1 MINTTSSSKTKVR
14 FGRTLVFVA
23 SILSMFLLAG
33 CISSS
38 KVYNNDK
45 NIVYNGT
52 MYNMANV
59 KQIKSTISGKTESGE
74 EINLTNADR
83 KAVQALLDKE
93 SSVFVSMAFEFDDQ
107 EMVYRASNVEKWNQY
122 SKMKKSFEKAG
133 KDIGNLMANKKKI
146 QLKLKLTK

>member
-1 MINTTSSSKTKVR
+1 MIKTTSASKTKGR
-14 FGRTLVFVA
+14 FGRTLVLAA
-23 SILSMFLLAG
+23 SVLSMLLLAG

-45 NIVYNGT
+45 NIVYRGT

-59 KQIKSTISGKTESGE
+59 KQIKSVITGKTESGE

-83 KAVQALLDKE
+83 KAVEALLDKE
-93 SSVFVSMAFEFDDQ
+93 SSVFVRMAFQFDDQ
-107 EMVYRASNVEKWNQY
+107 EMAYRASDVEKWSQY

-133 KDIGNLMANKKKI
+133 KDISSLMANKKKI
-146 QLKLKLTK
+146 QLKLK

>member
-1 MINTTSSSKTKVR
+1 MIKTTHTSKIEGR
-14 FGRTLVFVA
+14 FGRTLVLAA
-23 SILSMFLLAG
+23 SVLSMLLLAG

-45 NIVYNGT
+45 NVVYRGT

-83 KAVQALLDKE
+83 KAVEALLDKE
-93 SSVFVSMAFEFDDQ
+93 SSVYVRMAFQFDDQ
-107 EMVYRASNVEKWNQY
+107 EMLYRAGDVEKWSQY
-122 SKMKKSFEKAG
+122 SKMKKSFEGAG
-133 KDIGNLMANKKKI
+133 KDISSLMANKKKI
-146 QLKLKLTK
+146 QLKLK